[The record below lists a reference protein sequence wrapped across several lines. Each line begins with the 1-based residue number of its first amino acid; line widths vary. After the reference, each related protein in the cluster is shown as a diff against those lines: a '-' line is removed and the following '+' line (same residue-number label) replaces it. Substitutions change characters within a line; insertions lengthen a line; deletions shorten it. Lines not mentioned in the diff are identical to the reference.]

1 MTTLND
7 LLDRYVPEHL
17 PTLARRTQIDVLRY
31 VETLRGLWGT
41 VEADK
46 LTARMIGQWM
56 NGGPVRGRIQRGK
69 IVSVLATV
77 YKYAVGQWF
86 LVDSNPTRDL
96 RMPKANKRTRY
107 VTQSEFEAVKA
118 IASHRLRAA
127 MDLAYILGQRQ
138 GDLLKL
144 RWDHI
149 DVNGNEASEH
159 RPIIYVRQSK
169 TGKKIGIVVTKAVEE
184 ILVRCKRMTP
194 ALPRAY
200 VLRTKDGERYT
211 SEGFRAMWQRTIKKA
226 VATGAIA
233 TPFTFH
239 DLRAANASD
248 NPDIEAAAKLLGH
261 QNSQM
266 TKSVYDRSTRLVQ
279 PLR

>member
-1 MTTLND
+1 MTTVND

-17 PTLARRTQIDVLRY
+17 PTLARRTQIDTLRY
-31 VETLRGLWGT
+31 VDTLRGLWGT

-46 LTARMIGQWM
+46 LTPRMIGQWM
-56 NGGPVRGRIQRGK
+56 NGGPARGRIQRGK
-69 IVSVLATV
+69 IISVLATT

-107 VTQSEFEAVKA
+107 VTDEEFAAVRA
-118 IASHRLRAA
+118 VASHRLQAL
-127 MDLAYILGQRQ
+127 MDLAVITGQRQ

-149 DVNGNEASEH
+149 EH
-159 RPIIYVRQSK
+159 PKRLIHIRQGK
-169 TGKKIGIVVTKAVEE
+169 TGKRFAIYV
-184 ILVRCKRMTP
+184 TP
-194 ALPRAY
+194 ALEEVLQRCRKMKPGLPREY
-200 VLRTKDGERYT
+200 VVRNKSGDRYT
-211 SEGFRAMWQRTIKKA
+211 SEGMRAMWQRTIKKA
-226 VATGAIA
+226 VADGVISS
-233 TPFTFH
+233 PFTFH
-239 DLRAANASD
+239 DLRAKSASD
-248 NPDIEAAAKLLGH
+248 NVDIEEAAKLLGH

-266 TKSVYDRSTRLVQ
+266 TKSVYDRSIRVVQ